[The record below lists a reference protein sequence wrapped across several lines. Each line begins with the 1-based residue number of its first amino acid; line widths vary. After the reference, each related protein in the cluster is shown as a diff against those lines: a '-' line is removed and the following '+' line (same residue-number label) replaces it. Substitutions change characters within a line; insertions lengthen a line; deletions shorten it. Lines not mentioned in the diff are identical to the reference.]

1 MKRAGGKGGRGFK
14 GAGGKE
20 PEEAGQENICPEHS
34 FTTEELGRLQPALLA
49 WYDTT
54 KRDLPWRAAADQ
66 ASPSWVDCP
75 DRRGYLVLV
84 SEVMLQQ
91 TQVTIVS
98 SSDVL

>member
-1 MKRAGGKGGRGFK
+1 MVKRAGGKGGRGLK
-14 GAGGKE
+14 GLKE

-34 FTTEELGRLQPALLA
+34 FTTEELGQLQPGLLA
-49 WYDTT
+49 WYDST

-66 ASPSWVDCP
+66 TSPGWVDCP

-91 TQVTIVS
+91 TQVNHCF
-98 SSDVL
+98 LF